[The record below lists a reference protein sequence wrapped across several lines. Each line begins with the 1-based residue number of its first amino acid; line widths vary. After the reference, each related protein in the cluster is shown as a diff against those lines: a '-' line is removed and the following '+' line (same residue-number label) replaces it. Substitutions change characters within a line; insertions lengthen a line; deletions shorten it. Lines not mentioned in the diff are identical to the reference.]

1 MKKTKIYT
9 NVNMILNK
17 LKNENIF
24 YRMLDLK

>member
-1 MKKTKIYT
+1 MKKTIIYI

-24 YRMLDLK
+24 YRMLDLN